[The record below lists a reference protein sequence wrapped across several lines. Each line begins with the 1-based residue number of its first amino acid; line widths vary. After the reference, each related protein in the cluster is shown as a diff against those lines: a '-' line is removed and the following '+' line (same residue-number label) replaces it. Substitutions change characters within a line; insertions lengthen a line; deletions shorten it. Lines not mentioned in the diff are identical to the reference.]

1 MDVRWN
7 TTVFQKFF
15 ILDLRCCPLS
25 SNLAPASIHCKTY
38 SRCECAEGL
47 GTSHANLCC
56 VRQRRAG
63 RGQTGRG
70 SHHWCSPERC
80 TPCLKTACGQ
90 RDRRGPVSKQIRVS
104 VFGPFFPTQLS
115 TCSSVRVCGSLQ
127 LFSLHLLCSAP
138 SAPTP
143 YTSPSPPSLSLHVH
157 TRSDKRQHCQKI
169 WISIWGEFSI
179 LKHTKQHTHQE

>member
-1 MDVRWN
+1 MDVWWK

-15 ILDLRCCPLS
+15 HSWSQMLSPQQSFGTYINPL
-25 SNLAPASIHCKTY
+25 Y
-38 SRCECAEGL
+38 SRCECAEGW

-70 SHHWCSPERC
+70 SRHWCSPERC
-80 TPCLKTACGQ
+80 TPCLRRACGQ
-90 RDRRGPVSKQIRVS
+90 RDRQGPVSKQIRVS

-157 TRSDKRQHCQKI
+157 TRSDKLDFNLR
-169 WISIWGEFSI
+169 WILHIDTH
-179 LKHTKQHTHQE
+179 KTTHTHIKSNH